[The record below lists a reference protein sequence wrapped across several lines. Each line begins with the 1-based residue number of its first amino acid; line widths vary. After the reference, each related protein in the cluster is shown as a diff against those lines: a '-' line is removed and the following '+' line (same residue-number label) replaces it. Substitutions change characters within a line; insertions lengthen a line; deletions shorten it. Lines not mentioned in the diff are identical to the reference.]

1 MSGTVAGGQR
11 TPPLRAHPRRRSRRP
26 AVVLIAALV
35 VLAAVAVGVSK
46 ALGGPQLSPMRARI
60 VSVAESQLGYRT
72 DPPNTYCNKYSAYW
86 GVGTPCGGGL
96 RSEEWCADFA
106 AWVWQQAGALV
117 TYHFATG
124 DLNSASASFYEW
136 GLAHGTW
143 HPVGSG
149 YTPQPGDVAVYGL
162 DTTTVVA
169 AHVAVV
175 VGDTPGAR
183 GPDVVNGDG
192 DHTGFSVVETGTDQ
206 FQADTK
212 GGGEPL
218 SGYVSPLA
226 PPGVNAS
233 S

>member
-1 MSGTVAGGQR
+1 MVVIVALVALAGV
-11 TPPLRAHPRRRSRRP
+11 
-26 AVVLIAALV
+26 AVV
-35 VLAAVAVGVSK
+35 VAKVFD
-46 ALGGPQLSPMRARI
+46 GPHLSPMRARI

-72 DPPNTYCNKYSAYW
+72 DPTDSYCNKFSAYW
-86 GVGTPCGGGL
+86 GVGTDCGGGL

-136 GLAHGTW
+136 GLVHGTW

-162 DTTTVVA
+162 DTSTVVA

-175 VGDTPGAR
+175 VGYAPGAQ

-192 DHTGFSVVETGTDQ
+192 DHTGFSVVEAGTDQ
-206 FQADTK
+206 YQADTK

-218 SGYVSPLA
+218 SGYVSPSV
-226 PPGVNAS
+226 PPTAGTGT
-233 S
+233 